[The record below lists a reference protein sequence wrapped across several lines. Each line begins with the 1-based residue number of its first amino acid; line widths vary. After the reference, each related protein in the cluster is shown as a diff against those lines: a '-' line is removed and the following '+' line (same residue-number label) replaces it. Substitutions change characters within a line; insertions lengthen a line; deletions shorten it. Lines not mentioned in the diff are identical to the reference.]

1 MKFYIEYSSSYYW
14 KKICNNELICIYLDY
29 DCHIRFYKNGKIH
42 NNKNAAYINPN
53 NYKSFYLNG
62 KFYGANNDFTKKTW
76 RKFVKMQ
83 AFL

>member
-14 KKICNNELICIYLDY
+14 KKICNNELSCIYLDY
-29 DCHIRFYKNGKIH
+29 DYHIRFYKNGKIH
-42 NNKNAAYINPN
+42 NNKNAAYTNPN

-62 KFYGANNDFTKKTW
+62 KFYGNKYNFTKKSW

-83 AFL
+83 TFL